1 MLHIVMDGAGDM
13 PPEWRGLY
21 NIDVLGAGGRKSLGG
36 K

>member
-13 PPEWRGLY
+13 PPEWWDLY
-21 NIDVLGAGGRKSLGG
+21 NIDVVGAGDRKSLGG